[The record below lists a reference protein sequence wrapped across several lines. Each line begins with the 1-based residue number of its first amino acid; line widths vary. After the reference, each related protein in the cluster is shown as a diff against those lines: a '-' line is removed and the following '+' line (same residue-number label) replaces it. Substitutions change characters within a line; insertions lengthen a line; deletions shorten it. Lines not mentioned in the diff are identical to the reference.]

1 MLITQALTAVALTL
15 AASAIFPLASH
26 AQSKAV
32 PQAAQGPMNMF
43 VNVPVYPPTDFK
55 GGVHSNFDTLYS
67 IAWLDLTEEPL
78 VIAAPDTV
86 GRFYL
91 LPVLDMWS
99 NVFVAPGWHTTGK
112 QSGPFLV
119 TPPGWTGTVPAGLKQ
134 LPAPASFV
142 WIIGKT
148 RSNGASD
155 YASVHKI
162 QAGYTV
168 TPLSQMG
175 KQAEPLSEIA
185 DPVVAMKTLP
195 KIQVDSLSAAN

>member
-1 MLITQALTAVALTL
+1 
-15 AASAIFPLASH
+15 
-26 AQSKAV
+26 
-32 PQAAQGPMNMF
+32 MF
-43 VNVPVYPPTDFK
+43 VNVPVDLPVDFK
-55 GGVHSNFDTLYS
+55 GGVHSNVDTLYS
-67 IAWLDLTEEPL
+67 IAWLDLTQEPL

-99 NVFVAPGWHTTGK
+99 NMFASPGWRTTGK
-112 QSGPFLV
+112 RTGAFLV
-119 TPPGWTGTVPAGLKQ
+119 TPPGWTGTVPAGLHQ

-155 YASVHKI
+155 YAAVHKI

-175 KQAEPLSEIA
+175 KKAEPLSVEI
-185 DPVVAMKTLP
+185 DPAIAMKTLP